1 MLARPAPAARAVH
14 VRMLVAVLVAAVV
27 AVGLTGC
34 SLGGGEGSIADVEA
48 FQPLPVPPLA
58 PSRLDDDGRR
68 VFDLDVRET
77 STDFGA
83 GPVPGTWGANGDYLA
98 PTIRAERGD
107 TVVVNVTNGTPE
119 MTTLHWHGM
128 HVPARMDG
136 GPHSMVPPGT
146 TWSPTWTIDQPAATL
161 WFHPHPHGQTAEQI
175 YRGLAGLFII
185 DDPAADPGGLPDEYG
200 VDDIPLVVQDKSF
213 TPSGELD
220 FEAGE
225 TTAVGFVGD
234 TVVVNGALGA
244 YLEADHERIR
254 LRLLNASTARIYRFA
269 MADDRPFSVIASDGG
284 LLAEPVT
291 TTSVQLSPAER
302 AEIVVDL
309 RPGETTALVS
319 HTPDLGARVDAAR
332 IFGGATFDVLQIR
345 AGDDLEPAPD
355 LPTTTAELP
364 AVDRASAAGS
374 RAFVMGGRI
383 INGRLMDMGRID
395 EVVTVDTPEI
405 WSVTNQSSLPHN
417 FHVHDGQFRVLSMD
431 GSPPPAELAGWKD
444 TVYVAPTTTVEV
456 LVRFE
461 TYTDPGF
468 PYMYHCHLTVHEDQ
482 GMMGQF
488 VVVEPGTDPSQ
499 VSAPAD
505 AMHSGAGTH
514 TAPTPAAG

>member
-1 MLARPAPAARAVH
+1 VPLHPQSTSARPGRAQL
-14 VRMLVAVLVAAVV
+14 LVVAAVTAALV

-34 SLGGGEGSIADVEA
+34 SLGGGEGSIGAVEA

-58 PSRLDDDGRR
+58 ESRRDAQGRR

-77 STDFGA
+77 SADLGA

-107 TVVVNVTNGTPE
+107 TVLVNVTNGTDE
-119 MTTLHWHGM
+119 TTTLHWHGM
-128 HVPARMDG
+128 HLPARMDG
-136 GPHSMVPPGT
+136 GPHSMVPPSS

-200 VDDIPLVVQDKSF
+200 VDDIPLIVQDASF
-213 TPSGELD
+213 TPTGELD

-234 TVVVNGALGA
+234 TVVVNGAIGA

-254 LRLLNASTARIYRFA
+254 LRVLNASTARVYRLA
-269 MADDRPFSVIASDGG
+269 MADDRPFAVIASDGG
-284 LLAEPVT
+284 LLAEPVVT
-291 TTSVQLSPAER
+291 SSVQLSPAER
-302 AEIVVDL
+302 AEVVVDL

-332 IFGGATFDVLQIR
+332 IFGGGTFEVLQIR
-345 AGDDLEPAPD
+345 AADRLVPSPD
-355 LPTTTAELP
+355 LPTTTATLP
-364 AVDRASAAGS
+364 AATRDSAAGHRS
-374 RAFVMGGRI
+374 FVLGGRV
-383 INGRLMDMGRID
+383 INGRLMDMGRVD
-395 EVVTVDTPEI
+395 EVVTVDTTEI
-405 WSVTNQSSLPHN
+405 WSVTNQSSQPHN
-417 FHVHDGQFRVLSMD
+417 FHVHDGQFRVLSME

-444 TVYVAPTTTVEV
+444 TVYVAPTTTVEM

-488 VVVEPGTDPSQ
+488 VVVEPGTDRRQ
-499 VSAPAD
+499 VSAPRHATE
-505 AMHSGAGTH
+505 G
-514 TAPTPAAG
+514 TPAHG